1 MKHNY
6 PIKPAWTPLS
16 IALMVLGFVTFWP
29 LGLAMLAWIVW
40 GEQMVEWWDNNRSG
54 FSAKC
59 NRAARPFQAAAST
72 GNEAFEEYRRNEL
85 ERLERER
92 RRLEDEA
99 REFQSYIVELRKAR
113 DREEFDRYMRER
125 RGRNEGSGDQPVTPA
140 ENNAAPAY

>member
-16 IALMVLGFVTFWP
+16 IALMVLGFITFWP
-29 LGLAMLAWIVW
+29 LGLAMLAWICW
-40 GEQMVEWWDNNRSG
+40 GEQMVDWWENNRSG
-54 FSAKC
+54 FSAKA
-59 NRAARPFQAAAST
+59 NRMSRPFATTAST

-99 REFQSYIVELRKAR
+99 REFEVYMRELRKAR

-125 RGRNEGSGDQPVTPA
+125 RERGHANEMTTTEGQPA
-140 ENNAAPAY
+140 HAY